1 MVAAAAAGSAGAS
14 RLWVVVLA
22 AVLVGIGLP
31 VGDGRWR
38 RVRGSVARPTTAAA
52 ASSSMEGKVALT
64 RKASASGVLLVSS
77 ALVLGLALLL
87 ASVSVPVPGFGVAR
101 VVTVAAGVLRRSRFL
116 RPVDVSVLWPLSS
129 CEWRALRRRCLRTAA
144 PLRHASMMTSEGLTS
159 S

>member
-14 RLWVVVLA
+14 RLWAVVLA
-22 AVLVGIGLP
+22 VVLVEIWP
-31 VGDGRWR
+31 SVVVVHWH
-38 RVRGSVARPTTAAA
+38 RVCGSVACPTTAAV
-52 ASSSMEGKVALT
+52 ASSSMAGRVVLARTVA
-64 RKASASGVLLVSS
+64 AAGLL
-77 ALVLGLALLL
+77 LALL
-87 ASVSVPVPGFGVAR
+87 ASVPGLAPVLVPVPVPVLDVGVAR